1 MPTPAGYAD
10 ISLKFVLDSFIR
22 PSYVTFGVNP
32 TDTDPDLVAGEVLAT
47 CFLAGS
53 LNSQLD
59 SNVRITECVA
69 RLGTDGAED
78 LIGLATSTA
87 VGGRTGGSVP
97 PNVAVL
103 VHKRTARGGRR
114 GRGRFYLPWYCS
126 DNDTNEDGT
135 LLAAAVTAMQ
145 NAVIK
150 WNSDLVASGNPMVI
164 LHSPG
169 RTTAGPPD
177 PVTGIVVSNVVATQ
191 RRRLGR

>member
-1 MPTPAGYAD
+1 MATPPGFAD

-22 PSYVTFGVNP
+22 PSFVTFGVNP
-32 TDTDPDLVAGEVLAT
+32 TATDPDLVAGQVLAAA
-47 CFLAGS
+47 FASGG

-59 SNVRITECVA
+59 SNVRITECIA

-78 LIGLATSTA
+78 LIGLATQTT
-87 VGGRTGGSVP
+87 VGGRSGGSVP
-97 PNVAVL
+97 PNVAIL

-114 GRGRFYLPWYCS
+114 GRGRMYLPWYCS

-135 LLAAAVTAMQ
+135 LLGAAVTAMQ
-145 NAVIK
+145 NATIK
-150 WNSDLVASGNPMVI
+150 FVSDLDASGNPMVL

-177 PVTGIVVSNVVATQ
+177 PITGIVVSNVVATQ